1 MKKTG
6 ITLLLFG
13 ALFSSSLIFTACGGG
28 DDNDDPIIVNPPISV
43 GEIILRSASIEEGAT
58 VKASQTSEVVLSYNN
73 TVSVSESANITLNG
87 TKVRAAS
94 SKETTMK
101 VVVSL
106 GTLADGTSYTLN
118 IPAGSIISLK
128 DGKTSAPA
136 FALNFKTEESKAP
149 DVSKIGDLTN
159 KNATQEA
166 KNVYKFLKENYGK
179 KQLTGVQ
186 SSMSNTNDFINNVYS
201 ATQKH
206 PALAGYD
213 FIYLAFSP
221 TPANWSWV
229 QNYGDISAAKEQWEN
244 NGLVSYMWH
253 WNVPN
258 SEADFNNCVEK
269 NSTDNMGFYCPG
281 ANSSGTTSFDIREAL
296 KEGTWQNRCIMRD
309 IEEVAGYLKN
319 LQDANI
325 PVIFRPLHEAAGNY
339 TKYNPQGG
347 AWFWWGRYGAEPCKK
362 LFRLLHDQL
371 TNVYGLNNLIWAWTI
386 DATEGMV
393 SQAKD
398 WYPGDDVVDI
408 VGVDIYTDKI
418 NVPQK
423 SQYEFMNEVTGGK
436 KLTTISECGNIPDP
450 KVQFDGDLSW
460 SWFMV
465 WPSGDG
471 GSLPG
476 DYAKNTA
483 NYWKQ
488 IQGYDC
494 ILNREDMPS
503 LK

>member
-1 MKKTG
+1 MKKTC
-6 ITLLLFG
+6 I
-13 ALFSSSLIFTACGGG
+13 ALFLLGTILSAPLALVSCGGG
-28 DDNDDPIIVNPPISV
+28 SDDPIIDQPGKTTVDLK
-43 GEIILRSASIEEGAT
+43 LRSASIAEGAT
-58 VKASQTSEVVLSYNN
+58 VKASATTQVILAYNN
-73 TVSVSESANITLNG
+73 IVSISPSANITLNG
-87 TKVRAAS
+87 NKVQATLS
-94 SKETTMK
+94 QETAMK

-106 GTLADGTSYTLN
+106 GALADGTSYKLN
-118 IPAGSIISLK
+118 VPAGSIISLE
-128 DGKTSAPA
+128 DGKTTAPD
-136 FALNFKTEESKAP
+136 FTLNFKTEEGKQI
-149 DVSKIGDLTN
+149 DITKIGDLTN
-159 KNATQEA
+159 KNATKEA
-166 KNVYKFLKENYGK
+166 KNVYQFLKENYGK

-186 SSMSNTNDFINNVYS
+186 SSMSNTNDFVNNVYAAS
-201 ATQKH
+201 GKH

-213 FIYLAFSP
+213 FIFLQFSP
-221 TPANWSWV
+221 TPAGWSWV
-229 QNYGDISAAKEQWEN
+229 QDYSDISAAKEQWEN

-269 NSTDNMGFYCPG
+269 GATDNMGFYCPG
-281 ANSSGTTSFDIREAL
+281 ANDSYTTFDIREAL

-339 TKYNPQGG
+339 TKYNKEGG

-371 TNVYGLNNLIWAWTI
+371 TNVYGLNNLIWVWTI
-386 DATEGMV
+386 DATEGMED
-393 SQAKD
+393 QAKD
-398 WYPGDDVVDI
+398 WYPGDDIVDI
-408 VGVDIYTDKI
+408 VGVDIYTEKI
-418 NVPQK
+418 DVPQ
-423 SQYEFMNEVTGGK
+423 SAQYDFMNKVTGGK

-450 KVQFDGDLSW
+450 TIQMESGLNW

-471 GSLPG
+471 GSVPG
-476 DYAKNTA
+476 DYQKNTA
-483 NYWKQ
+483 NYWKL
-488 IQGYDC
+488 IQSSQY
-494 ILNREDMPS
+494 ILSREDMPS

>member
-1 MKKTG
+1 MKKTS
-6 ITLLLFG
+6 IVLFLFG
-13 ALFSSSLIFTACGGG
+13 ALLTTSLCLTACGSG
-28 DDNDDPIIVNPPISV
+28 DSDEDPIINNQPKPTVDLK
-43 GEIILRSASIEEGAT
+43 LRSASVAEGAT
-58 VKASQTSEVVLSYNN
+58 VKANQISEIVLSYNN
-73 TVSVSESANITLNG
+73 TVSVSGSADITLNG
-87 TKVRAAS
+87 TKVQAS
-94 SKETTMK
+94 SSSETTMK
-101 VVVSL
+101 VVVKL
-106 GTLADGTSYTLN
+106 GVLAEGTSYTLN
-118 IPAGSIISLK
+118 VPAGSIISLE
-128 DGKTSAPA
+128 DGKTTAPA
-136 FALNFKTEESKAP
+136 FTLNFKTEEGTSV
-149 DVSKIGDLTN
+149 DISKIDDLTN

-186 SSMSNTNDFINNVYS
+186 SSMSNTNDFVNNVFA

-213 FIYLAFSP
+213 FIFLPFSP
-221 TPANWSWV
+221 TPAGWSWV
-229 QNYGDISAAKEQWEN
+229 QDYSDISAAKEQWEN

-258 SEADFNNCVEK
+258 SEEDFNNCVEK
-269 NSTDNMGFYCPG
+269 NTTDNMAFYCPG
-281 ANSSGTTSFDIREAL
+281 ANTNSTSFDIREAL

-319 LQDANI
+319 LQDAKI

-339 TKYNPQGG
+339 TKYNKDGG

-362 LFRLLHDQL
+362 LYHLLHDQL
-371 TNVYGLNNLIWAWTI
+371 TNVYGLNNLIWVWTI
-386 DATEGMV
+386 DAVSGMEE
-393 SQAKD
+393 QAKE

-418 NVPQK
+418 DVPQTA
-423 SQYEFMNEVTGGK
+423 QYNFMNDVTSGK

-450 KVQFDGDLSW
+450 KAQFDGGLNW

-471 GSLPG
+471 GSTPG
-476 DYAKNTA
+476 GYAKNTA
-483 NYWKQ
+483 DYWKL
-488 IQGYDC
+488 IQGYDNV
-494 ILNREDMPS
+494 LTREDMPS

>member
-1 MKKTG
+1 MKKTT
-6 ITLLLFG
+6 IYLLLLG
-13 ALFSSSLIFTACGGG
+13 ALFFSNICFTSCGGS
-28 DDNDDPIIVNPPISV
+28 DDDPINNEKGQSAVEV
-43 GEIILRSASIEEGAT
+43 KLRSASIAEGAI

-73 TVSVSESANITLNG
+73 IVSVSVSADITLNG
-87 TKVRAAS
+87 KKVMAALS
-94 SKETTMK
+94 QETAMK

-106 GTLADGTSYTLN
+106 GTLTDGTSYTLN
-118 IPAGSIISLK
+118 VPAGSIISLT
-128 DGKTSAPA
+128 DGKSSAPA
-136 FALNFKTEESKAP
+136 FTLNFKTEEGKTA
-149 DVSKIGDLTN
+149 DNSKIGDLTN
-159 KNATQEA
+159 KNATKEA
-166 KNVYKFLKENYGK
+166 RNVYQFLKENYGK
-179 KQLTGVQ
+179 KQLSGVQ
-186 SSMSNTNDFINNVYS
+186 SSMSNTNDFVNLVYS
-201 ATQKH
+201 TTQKH

-221 TPANWSWV
+221 TPAGWSWV

-258 SEADFNNCVEK
+258 SEADYKNCVEK
-269 NSTDNMGFYCPG
+269 GSTDNLGFYCPG
-281 ANSSGTTSFDIREAL
+281 ANSSGTTSFDVREAL
-296 KEGTWQNRCIMRD
+296 KEGTWQNQCIMRD

-362 LFRLLHDQL
+362 LYKLLHDQL
-371 TNVYGLNNLIWAWTI
+371 TNVYGLNNLIWVWTI
-386 DATEGMV
+386 DATEGME
-393 SQAKD
+393 SQAKE
-398 WYPGDDVVDI
+398 WYPGDDIVDI

-418 NVPQK
+418 KVPQLA
-423 SQYEFMNEVTGGK
+423 QYDFMNEVTGGR
-436 KLTTISECGNIPDP
+436 KLTTISECGNIPEPDT
-450 KVQFDGDLSW
+450 QFENGLQW

-465 WPSGDG
+465 WPSGDDG
-471 GSLPG
+471 GIPG
-476 DYAKNTA
+476 GYAKNTA
-483 NYWKQ
+483 DYWKQ
-488 IQGYDC
+488 VQGSSY